1 MKKTK
6 KNLYGITE
14 DHFIKDKNNQDSKKC
29 YLSNIVYG
37 DTHNFQAYILID
49 KYMLKNTR
57 NNRDYDFVILHEID
71 SMFIDDYV
79 KSTLISKE
87 MNI

>member
-1 MKKTK
+1 MEQQRIIALK
-6 KNLYGITE
+6 
-14 DHFIKDKNNQDSKKC
+14 IKIIKIQKKC
-29 YLSNIVYG
+29 YLSNIIYG